1 MIFFLLK
8 KNISFV
14 SMVNKLC
21 STDPIFFP
29 IPTSTTWIGN
39 VNFKLFPIQC
49 YRRCRIFPHTRK
61 HWIKTISIRLSV
73 CGKIAWA
80 FFVGMCFA
88 SISCFQSV
96 AMMDKTQSSFS
107 KSSMEF
113 AHHSI
118 FPPPKLWIPRD
129 YLWQEDDKNTV
140 KHKTFPSYNPSQ
152 LLCSNLTYMVL

>member
-1 MIFFLLK
+1 
-8 KNISFV
+8 
-14 SMVNKLC
+14 MVNKLF

-49 YRRCRIFPHTRK
+49 YRRCRIFPHTRR
-61 HWIKTISIRLSV
+61 HWIKTISIRQAAR
-73 CGKIAWA
+73 GKIAWVV
-80 FFVGMCFA
+80 FVGMSFA

-96 AMMDKTQSSFS
+96 AMMDKAQPSFS

-118 FPPPKLWIPRD
+118 FPPPKLWIPHD
-129 YLWQEDDKNTV
+129 YLWQEDDKPNV
-140 KHKTFPSYNPSQ
+140 EDKTFSSCNPSQ
-152 LLCSNLTYMVL
+152 LLCFTVTYMVL